1 MTLNINNSIKF
12 DYIIYTDGACIGNPG
27 PGGWAAIIFYGKDK
41 NIISGFEKQ
50 TTNNRMELI
59 ASISPPVEN
68 AHSPGLGSV
77 ERLEEDRILINWGIF
92 GVIEEVDFE
101 SNRYWS
107 VEAPIQHVYGM
118 SRGITTSKLP

>member
-1 MTLNINNSIKF
+1 MGFVQWIWWRCSSYAQGY
-12 DYIIYTDGACIGNPG
+12 DV
-27 PGGWAAIIFYGKDK
+27 
-41 NIISGFEKQ
+41 SGD
-50 TTNNRMELI
+50 TMELI

-107 VEAPIQHVYGM
+107 VEAPSNMCM
-118 SRGITTSKLP
+118 SRDVTRYHYE